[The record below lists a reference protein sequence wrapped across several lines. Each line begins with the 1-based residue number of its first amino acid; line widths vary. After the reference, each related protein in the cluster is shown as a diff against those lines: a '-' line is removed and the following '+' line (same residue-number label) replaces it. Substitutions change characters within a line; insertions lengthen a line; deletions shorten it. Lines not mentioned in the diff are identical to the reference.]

1 MAIKQIVPIV
11 ITLQGDGVA
20 TSFTFALANLYQAG
34 VGGSIPF
41 GTTGVTPSA
50 VTINNPPIAVATST
64 VDANGNL
71 TITFTAAPGLGVQY
85 SLEVDLVYNSG
96 AATSTSPTQ
105 AMNVNVTGGS
115 IAVNDPSS
123 GVTGTAVPAQATYIA
138 GKNAGNLIGVAVDAS
153 GNVGVNVLGPV
164 AVTGTFW
171 QATQPVS
178 GSVSVANFPA
188 TQTVSGSVSVSNFP
202 ATQAVT
208 GIFWPTTQ
216 PISGSVSVSNFPATQ
231 AVTGTFWQ
239 ATQPV
244 SLVSLPAL
252 PTGSN
257 TIGAVSQASGP
268 WTQNLTQVG
277 GSAVS
282 LGTKTSASSISVVI
296 ASDQAAVP
304 VSFSGGTITEKKDTG
319 RTYVSWFVDSL
330 TSVIAEAL
338 ISTPVNKG
346 GVLQPAATTYTV
358 TAGKT
363 LRIQSIAVTMQ
374 ATNSIVQTVKMRLRS
389 AASVILSSPVVAAL
403 TAANNGTTNTTGF
416 VSHTF
421 PDGLEIA
428 GGQQIGIS
436 FVGSTTSSNITISI
450 VGYEY

>member
-1 MAIKQIVPIV
+1 M
-11 ITLQGDGVA
+11 
-20 TSFTFALANLYQAG
+20 
-34 VGGSIPF
+34 
-41 GTTGVTPSA
+41 
-50 VTINNPPIAVATST
+50 
-64 VDANGNL
+64 
-71 TITFTAAPGLGVQY
+71 
-85 SLEVDLVYNSG
+85 
-96 AATSTSPTQ
+96 
-105 AMNVNVTGGS
+105 
-115 IAVNDPSS
+115 
-123 GVTGTAVPAQATYIA
+123 
-138 GKNAGNLIGVAVDAS
+138 
-153 GNVGVNVLGPV
+153 
-164 AVTGTFW
+164 
-171 QATQPVS
+171 
-178 GSVSVANFPA
+178 
-188 TQTVSGSVSVSNFP
+188 
-202 ATQAVT
+202 
-208 GIFWPTTQ
+208 
-216 PISGSVSVSNFPATQ
+216 
-231 AVTGTFWQ
+231 
-239 ATQPV
+239 
-244 SLVSLPAL
+244 
-252 PTGSN
+252 
-257 TIGAVSQASGP
+257 SQASGP